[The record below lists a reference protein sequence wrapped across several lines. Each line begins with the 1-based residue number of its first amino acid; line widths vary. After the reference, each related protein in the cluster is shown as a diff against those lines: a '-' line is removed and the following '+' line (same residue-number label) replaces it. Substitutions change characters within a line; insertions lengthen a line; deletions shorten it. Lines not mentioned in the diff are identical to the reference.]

1 MKINDTIAK
10 ILNTAILLGAYFI
23 IGMRCAQKSL
33 ENESKYSFFIMV
45 GLLLYIFVAMI
56 IHIVLHESGH
66 LIGGLVTGYKFVS
79 FRIGSNA
86 WIKDTNGKLHFK
98 KMKIKGTG
106 GQCLMCPPK
115 GTIEE
120 CPYKWYHLSGGL
132 MNLSLGVLSILLY
145 IFVLPKNY
153 ITYMLFEEFGVIGI
167 ALGLINLIPCKSGG
181 VQNDGY
187 NLIELG
193 KNMDAKKCI
202 NIVLEINALLT
213 VADSYS
219 DLPEDLVDE
228 LKSIDFEKMDITNA
242 SIANAFHFQAA
253 MYFVEGDYDKTYE
266 LQKYMMNTQGVL
278 GIFKNEARCECL
290 FYEIMHGQ
298 NKDVIEQLYDK
309 KLQKYINATA
319 GYPSR
324 QRLMYAYYHIYLK
337 DESKAEEAYSKL
349 KKLVDIHIIKADALV
364 ELEVATRIREDF
376 A

>member
-10 ILNTAILLGAYFI
+10 ILNTAILLGAYF

-266 LQKYMMNTQGVL
+266 LQKDMMNTQGVL